1 MKVISVNAGTSV
13 RLGRSRSGIY
23 KTPITGPVEITA
35 LGIEVDN
42 LCDRRHH
49 GGLDQALRPSAT

>member
-1 MKVISVNAGTSV
+1 MKVVSVNAGKPV

-23 KTPITGPVEITA
+23 KMPVMGPFEITP

>member
-1 MKVISVNAGTSV
+1 MKVVSVNAGKPV
-13 RLGRSRSGIY
+13 RLGRSRSGTYQI
-23 KTPITGPVEITA
+23 PVMGPFEITP
-35 LGIEVDN
+35 LGIEVDK

>member
-1 MKVISVNAGTSV
+1 MKVVSVNAGKPV
-13 RLGRSRSGIY
+13 RLGRSRSGTY
-23 KTPITGPVEITA
+23 KIPVMGPFEITP

-49 GGLDQALRPSAT
+49 GELDQALRPSAT

>member
-1 MKVISVNAGTSV
+1 MKVVSVNAGKPV
-13 RLGRSRSGIY
+13 RLGRSRSGTY
-23 KTPITGPVEITA
+23 KMPVMGPVEITP
-35 LGIEVDN
+35 LGIEVDT

>member
-1 MKVISVNAGTSV
+1 MKVVSVNAGKPV
-13 RLGRSRSGIY
+13 RLGRSRSGTY
-23 KTPITGPVEITA
+23 KIPVMGPFEITP

-42 LCDRRHH
+42 LCDRRRH